1 MCSYYCGHLVNAVVP
16 VDKLEAETVNWCRDM
31 LKLSPMALRMI
42 KAGFNADTDGL
53 AGIQELAGNATGLF
67 YMSEEGQEGRN
78 AWLERRPPDFGKYR
92 KRP

>member
-1 MCSYYCGHLVNAVVP
+1 
-16 VDKLEAETVNWCRDM
+16 
-31 LKLSPMALRMI
+31 MI
-42 KAGFNADTDGL
+42 KAGSNANTDGL

-78 AWLERRPPDFGKYR
+78 AWLERRPPNFGKYR

>member
-1 MCSYYCGHLVNAVVP
+1 
-16 VDKLEAETVNWCRDM
+16 
-31 LKLSPMALRMI
+31 
-42 KAGFNADTDGL
+42 
-53 AGIQELAGNATGLF
+53 ELAGNATGLF